1 VSYDQSPFE
10 KNHSLILSLL
20 YFITPYRSTLPY
32 KSNLFITKMSDLDP
46 NGSKEPIPFNVSD
59 NYAVHDIIG
68 EGAYGV
74 VV

>member
-1 VSYDQSPFE
+1 MPDV
-10 KNHSLILSLL
+10 
-20 YFITPYRSTLPY
+20 
-32 KSNLFITKMSDLDP
+32 DP
-46 NGSKEPIPFNVSD
+46 NAPKEPIPFNVSD